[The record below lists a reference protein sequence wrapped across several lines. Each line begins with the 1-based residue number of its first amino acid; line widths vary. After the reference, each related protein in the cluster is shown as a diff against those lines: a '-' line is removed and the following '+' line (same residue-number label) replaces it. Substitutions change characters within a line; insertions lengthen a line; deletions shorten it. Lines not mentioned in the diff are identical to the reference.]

1 MQQGV
6 FNAPSSFSQGP
17 VGEGVGGGSPKQ
29 WSLGQAIIDTLSS
42 GSYLTAGIGRKV
54 GENVEAV
61 SRGDAGGAL
70 DLFNPFSTL
79 NAGVQGIGDR
89 RTWSD
94 NLKDW
99 GVEEGSTGGVGPF
112 QMNQREGLGL
122 ALDIALDPLWLIPGG
137 AIIAGAKGVSKGA
150 ALASGAS
157 TAGVKLT
164 NEAVG
169 AARQAT
175 QGFARPLLTDNVTT
189 GKEGV
194 QINPAVQEFFPGTGQ
209 KIPLLSQQ
217 GLSNLVQG
225 VRYSTADEYSRWA
238 AARAEQRAAKQ
249 ARKDPGNPNNDSV
262 IDPDTFDQG
271 PTGAG
276 AALVKPARE
285 FDESLPGETAAK
297 QMEDVVEASPATRM
311 SEDPLKDVD
320 AGPKD
325 VLDSLL
331 FQRLNEEARNVV
343 GTGKAG
349 YMASR
354 GITAPAADFKS
365 VGPSEQA
372 GRMADE
378 YDAAVSKAEDPE
390 VQAGYAALQREVDDQ
405 FDYMTNELG
414 IKVEFVKKD
423 PYNVKNAEG
432 EDVPSSK
439 LMMEDVLR
447 NKRLQVRDS
456 ADDYAQYGAHPLL
469 SVEANNRFRAVHDYF
484 GHAGSGRGF
493 LAGGEEAAWISHS
506 QMFSQLA
513 RRAMTTE
520 TRGQNSWANK
530 YGTDENGKIVRFA
543 EQKAFLFPEE
553 YVLAP
558 AEYNALERRLTATN
572 QFIGVKS
579 NALQEYSDQLL
590 EGLAMVW
597 APVKGAKLYS
607 AVEIKQLS
615 QQYEKLAAVG
625 KFSPETPEVKTTVSL
640 VDRLLGYLT
649 TPSKYATVNEAIDLE
664 GIASVTDLL
673 RLGEDA
679 LGVLEPGKQAT
690 AQTALAMLRQVL
702 DEPTDATDLLESAL
716 KLENRVITDPKP
728 FTPTIWSV
736 PAKEGVVSKPPFS
749 KATFEKYFA
758 DDELMRDPEMMR
770 MAFGET
776 KFKPGSTGSV
786 KASQR
791 QQMIWEDFRARNHD
805 YLAEVVE
812 REKNDWFAANSI
824 ENSQVFTKMANGTVV
839 GQGMLPAGLP
849 VGAIWSLN
857 GRPTTSLAALLD
869 NLGSVIE
876 RRGPQV
882 GGLPTTQITG
892 GTRTAKQSVVTEIE
906 GRAGGISTTAPVM
919 RGEAIVLDDGA
930 RIGALEATGKIA
942 APARKEIIT
951 AIRKRGREIEVDR
964 YPLAL
969 QAWMVNKLD
978 GIKASMVKS
987 GASDARL
994 MDGAL
999 TTDKLANDLWESLP
1013 FLKSKADAR
1022 KVAQLGPEAFALLS
1036 KEPARKFFI
1045 DAEFSRE
1052 IGRPDESLISRQA
1065 SQTGTRIDQKVVARD
1080 PESGLPIDKDG
1091 NVVPEKQAEVLGGTQ
1106 YRVLAEGGSAY
1117 TGRLTARSGAQA
1129 APQTGKGPQQLAGLQ
1144 AIRTTV
1150 GSINEAITA
1159 KTLAASPEQARLLT
1173 DVLNTLQIRVAPNSS
1188 PQAVFKQFKEEA
1200 LPRFE
1205 EIVTQI
1211 ESAAKVESVA
1221 FHAKSVFRLADDQD
1235 ISLMKAV
1242 EDYDVGELQRQ
1253 SLKFTED
1260 AMQVVD
1266 DACAAVTRGGP
1277 SRSGDTLLDQVLGG
1291 FSG

>member
-1 MQQGV
+1 M
-6 FNAPSSFSQGP
+6 
-17 VGEGVGGGSPKQ
+17 
-29 WSLGQAIIDTLSS
+29 
-42 GSYLTAGIGRKV
+42 
-54 GENVEAV
+54 
-61 SRGDAGGAL
+61 
-70 DLFNPFSTL
+70 
-79 NAGVQGIGDR
+79 
-89 RTWSD
+89 
-94 NLKDW
+94 
-99 GVEEGSTGGVGPF
+99 
-112 QMNQREGLGL
+112 
-122 ALDIALDPLWLIPGG
+122 
-137 AIIAGAKGVSKGA
+137 
-150 ALASGAS
+150 
-157 TAGVKLT
+157 
-164 NEAVG
+164 
-169 AARQAT
+169 
-175 QGFARPLLTDNVTT
+175 
-189 GKEGV
+189 
-194 QINPAVQEFFPGTGQ
+194 
-209 KIPLLSQQ
+209 
-217 GLSNLVQG
+217 SNLVQG

-249 ARKDPGNPNNDSV
+249 ARKDPGNPNNDGV

-311 SEDPLKDVD
+311 SEDPLKDAD
-320 AGPKD
+320 AAPKD
-325 VLDSLL
+325 VLDSLTL
-331 FQRLNEEARNVV
+331 QQLRQQARENV
-343 GTGKAG
+343 GAGKTG
-349 YMASR
+349 YLASR
-354 GITAPAADFKS
+354 GISAPAADFKS
-365 VGPSEQA
+365 VAPSEQA

-414 IKVEFVKKD
+414 IRVEYIKDD
-423 PYNVKNAEG
+423 PYNVNGA
-432 EDVPSSK
+432 PSSRA
-439 LMMEDVLR
+439 MMEDVLQ

-469 SVEANNRFRAVHDYF
+469 SVEANNRFRAVHDFF

-493 LAGGEEAAWISHS
+493 DAGGEEAAWISHS
-506 QMFSQLA
+506 QMFSPLA

-520 TRGQNSWANK
+520 TRGQNSWVNK
-530 YGTDENGKIVRFA
+530 YGVDENGKVVNFA
-543 EQKAFLFPEE
+543 QQKAFLFPEE

-607 AVEIKQLS
+607 AVEMKQLS

-625 KFSPETPEVKTTVSL
+625 RFGPETPEVKTTVGL

-649 TPSKYATVNEAIDLE
+649 TPSKYATINEAIDLE

-679 LGVLEPGKQAT
+679 LGALEPGKQAT

-702 DEPTDATDLLESAL
+702 DEPVDATDLLESAL

-728 FTPTIWSV
+728 FVPTIWSV

-776 KFKPGSTGSV
+776 KFKPGSAGSV
-786 KASQR
+786 KAAQR

-812 REKNDWFAANSI
+812 REKNDWFTANSI

-869 NLGSVIE
+869 NLGKVIE

-892 GTRTAKQSVVTEIE
+892 GAMAGRTARMEDVAGSPVL
-906 GRAGGISTTAPVM
+906 AGGQ
-919 RGEAIVLDDGA
+919 
-930 RIGALEATGKIA
+930 IA
-942 APARKEIIT
+942 SPARKEIIT
-951 AIRKRGREIEVDR
+951 AIRKRGRDIEVDR

-978 GIKASMVKS
+978 GIKAGMVKS

-1106 YRVLAEGGSAY
+1106 YRVLAEGGKAY

-1221 FHAKSVFRLADDQD
+1221 FHAKSVFRLADEQD

-1266 DACAAVTRGGP
+1266 DACTAVTRGGP
-1277 SRSGDTLLDQVLGG
+1277 SRSGETLLDQVLGG